1 MTGIRSISTSV
12 ATNACSTLSRGRVSG
27 QFITKSTYSII
38 ITSITITINSTIVI
52 GRVSNLFRHKF
63 MYYISH
69 RHSKTFIIINTIV
82 TTMVEGK
89 TFVLL
94 ITKFNNSVTAHIEIT
109 CLDVIV
115 ACTIVGASS
124 LSAPLCLE

>member
-1 MTGIRSISTSV
+1 MSKEIRHSSYYNSGVYGYGDRSYDDGIGGFSYKLT
-12 ATNACSTLSRGRVSG
+12 
-27 QFITKSTYSII
+27 
-38 ITSITITINSTIVI
+38 
-52 GRVSNLFRHKF
+52 
-63 MYYISH
+63 